1 MRAVENGTRTEVWS
15 GVGGLP
21 RSASVPRCRGCHWA
35 PSRPERL
42 GIAPGFTLIE
52 LMIVIV
58 VLAVLVAIAYPS
70 YVTFVTRSDRS
81 DAREALAAV
90 LIAQERFRAI
100 PANTTYAATVG
111 GLGLPA
117 VSPRGLYDISIDASP
132 TRSTF
137 TARATVPA
145 GSSQERDRAVCQDLW
160 VTVTPAGET
169 RNPPEC
175 W

>member
-1 MRAVENGTRTEVWS
+1 MRAVENGTRTGVWS

-21 RSASVPRCRGCHWA
+21 RSASAPRCRGCPWV

-42 GIAPGFTLIE
+42 GTVRGFTLIE

-90 LIAQERFRAI
+90 VVAQERFRAI
-100 PANTTYAATVG
+100 PANTTYAGNVG
-111 GLGLPA
+111 LLGLPA
-117 VSPRGLYDISIDASP
+117 VSPRGLYDISIIENS
-132 TRSTF
+132 RSTF
-137 TARATVPA
+137 TARAAVRT
-145 GSSQERDRAVCQDLW
+145 GSSQTRDRAGCQTLE
-160 VTVTPAGET
+160 VRVTPAGET
-169 RNPPEC
+169 RTPAEC